1 MNNRRM
7 AYCVVTAL
15 ISVIAQCWQCCVS
28 PSLRAQEAEIV
39 KNVVIDGET
48 AYMIRFTSGEM
59 VVGVVVELVGSGKQ
73 ESLIIKTRLGKA
85 LIAVADIAEM
95 TLLGNLY
102 RHNHR
107 VYLMPTAEPIRGNH
121 FVGAWQLLFLYGGFG
136 VGNISLTGGL
146 TLVPGL
152 SGEEQGKL
160 LNVKA
165 TVFSTEVDESGNRGT
180 LALGGNLTFA
190 NSSNLIWN
198 GYAAATFSG
207 QRTSITALAFTK
219 IGAPDTYT
227 VRAGNFGQAFGLR
240 YEAGAF
246 GLGIGLDSRFTERQ
260 DLHVIAELW
269 TPRLAQLSNT
279 GLLAGLRLAN
289 TSVSMDFGL
298 AVFPQPLVLPFVS
311 FAWTPF

>member
-1 MNNRRM
+1 MSNRRIM
-7 AYCVVTAL
+7 RCVVGFL
-15 ISVIAQCWQCCVS
+15 IGVIAQCWQYCS
-28 PSLRAQEAEIV
+28 PPHLHAQEAAII
-39 KNVVIDGET
+39 KNVAIDGET
-48 AYMIRFTSGEM
+48 AYMIRFTNGEL
-59 VVGVVVELVGSGKQ
+59 VTGVLVELVGSGKQ
-73 ESLIIKTRLGKA
+73 ESLVIKTRLGKA
-85 LIAVADIAEM
+85 LIAVADIAEI

-136 VGNISLTGGL
+136 VGNISVTGGL

-160 LNVKA
+160 VNVKA
-165 TVFSTEVDESGNRGT
+165 TVFSTELDESGNRGT

-260 DLHVIAELW
+260 DLHFIAELW